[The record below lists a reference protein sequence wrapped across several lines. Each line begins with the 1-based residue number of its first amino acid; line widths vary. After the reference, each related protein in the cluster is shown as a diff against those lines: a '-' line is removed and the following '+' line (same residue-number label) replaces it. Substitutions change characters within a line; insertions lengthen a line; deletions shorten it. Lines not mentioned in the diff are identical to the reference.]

1 VNLVNLD
8 ALVIQVLLV
17 EQDRLVKMADLV
29 NVDNVVQL
37 VKRAFKVFLV

>member
-17 EQDRLVKMADLV
+17 EQGRLVKMADLV
-29 NVDNVVQL
+29 NVDSVAQL
-37 VKRAFKVFLV
+37 VRRAFKVFLV

>member
-29 NVDNVVQL
+29 NVDSVVQL
-37 VKRAFKVFLV
+37 VRRAFKVFLV